1 MIVDIS
7 NGELLDKITIL
18 KIKLEKIKDIEKS
31 KHVMKEHDT
40 LVAKMMVLTESLD
53 HDKDM
58 QGEYLTLFDKLFNT
72 NMRLWS
78 IEDQIREKETIK
90 EFDQDFIEL
99 ARSIY
104 YMNDT
109 RARLK
114 KRINELTNSELVEIK
129 SYSEY

>member
-1 MIVDIS
+1 MMVDIS

-53 HDKDM
+53 HNKDI
-58 QGEYLTLFDKLFNT
+58 QGEYLTLFDQLFTTNT
-72 NMRLWS
+72 RLWN

-114 KRINELTNSELVEIK
+114 KRINELTNSELVEVK